1 MDSILGVSGPISV
14 ESTLDRFDRSFA
26 AGDLDGIVSLFS
38 DDAVLLVHRQPSIAG
53 RAAVRDAFG
62 EVFAAFDTSDYESR
76 YDTIEV
82 HVDSAYVMGDIVEGL
97 RPQDGGSGIR
107 VYVRVVLFFRRIDLS
122 WVITRLLTGR
132 FAPDEPLP

>member
-1 MDSILGVSGPISV
+1 V
-14 ESTLDRFDRSFA
+14 
-26 AGDLDGIVSLFS
+26 
-38 DDAVLLVHRQPSIAG
+38 LVHRQPAIAG
-53 RAAVRDAFG
+53 QAAVRDAFG